1 MELGVLKD
9 IVIIFALSTF
19 VNFLF
24 TRIKVPAI
32 IGYLLTGVIAG
43 PYLLGLISSPENV
56 EVMAEIGVILLMFT
70 IGLEFSLN
78 HLLKIR
84 RMVFLGGFMQ
94 LLLTAGVTMLVAR
107 VYHFAWNEAVFVGF
121 LTALSSTAV
130 VLKLLQE
137 RSELTTH
144 HGKTIVGILIFQDII
159 LVPLLLLTPMLGGET
174 GEVGNDLLMLMLKTV
189 GIMIFIWA
197 GTKWIMPWVLHQI
210 AMTRSQELFLMS
222 ILLICL
228 AVAMLTNELGMSLAF
243 GAFLAGLMISDT
255 EYSHSAF
262 GNLIPFKDVFT
273 SFFFVSIGMLLDL
286 GYVSE
291 HPWLV
296 IGTVLI
302 VILIKAIIA
311 GFTAFTVGHA
321 FIGTVAVGLALAQ
334 VGEFS
339 FILAGLGLTHEIITP
354 AHFQLFLAIAITS
367 MALSPLLIHVS
378 KHLSRVIMK
387 LPLPPFLV
395 NGLYPLKQ
403 VEIPKIN
410 NHIVL
415 IGKDSRAINLASMI
429 KTMEL
434 PFTSVIFDADRARQ
448 EMDKGNLAV
457 YGDAT
462 YEPVLRE
469 AYVHTAE
476 MVILSVGNL
485 ITSMSVVEHIRALN
499 KHAHIIVRTRHVT
512 DVEELYRLGANQV
525 IPEEFETAIDFF
537 ERILGKYLIPRM
549 EIEKAIA
556 RTREDNYGIFRERK
570 EPGGH
575 SLLKDIPDIEIAAV
589 KVGEKSV
596 FAGKT
601 IAQTALRKTC
611 GVTMVAINKG
621 GTVIPNP
628 EPSTVING
636 DDIAYLLGKP
646 EMIAIASN
654 ILSEPLRSEMSSPD
668 KAISGTI
675 AI

>member
-19 VNFLF
+19 VNFIF
-24 TRIKVPAI
+24 TRIKVPAL

-84 RMVFLGGFMQ
+84 KLVFLGGFMQ

-107 VYHFAWNEAVFVGF
+107 VYDFDWNEAVFVGF

-144 HGKTIVGILIFQDII
+144 YGKTIVGILIFQDII

-174 GEVGNDLLMLMLKTV
+174 GDIGHDLLVLLMKTV

-197 GTKWIMPWVLHQI
+197 GTRWLMPWLLHLI

-228 AVAMLTNELGMSLAF
+228 AVAMLTHELGMSLAF

-286 GYVSE
+286 GFVAE

-296 IGTVLI
+296 LVTVLLVI
-302 VILIKAIIA
+302 VIKTVIA
-311 GFTAFTVGHA
+311 GFTAFTLGHT
-321 FIGTVAVGLALAQ
+321 FFGTVVVGLSLAQ

-339 FILAGLGLTHEIITP
+339 FILAGLGLANEIIEPT
-354 AHFQLFLAIAITS
+354 HFQLFLAVAITS
-367 MALSPLLIHVS
+367 MALSPFLIQVS
-378 KHLSRVIMK
+378 KPLANLILK

-395 NGLYPLKQ
+395 DGLFPLKQ
-403 VEIPKIN
+403 VEIPEISK
-410 NHIVL
+410 HVVL

-429 KTMEL
+429 KSMDL
-434 PFTSVIFDADRARQ
+434 PFTSIVFDADKARS
-448 EMDKGNLAV
+448 EMEKGYLV
-457 YGDAT
+457 VFGDAT
-462 YEPVLRE
+462 YDPVLRQ

-476 MVILSVGNL
+476 MVVISVGNL
-485 ITSMSVVEHIRALN
+485 ITSMSIVDHIRAMN

-512 DVEELYRLGANQV
+512 DIEELYSLGANQV

-549 EIEKAIA
+549 EIERAIA
-556 RTREDNYGIFRERK
+556 RTREDNYGIFRDQSK
-570 EPGGH
+570 LGGH

-589 KVGEKSV
+589 KVGKKSV

-611 GVTMVAINKG
+611 GVTMVAIKHG

-654 ILSEPLRSEMSSPD
+654 TLSEPLPE
-668 KAISGTI
+668 
-675 AI
+675 